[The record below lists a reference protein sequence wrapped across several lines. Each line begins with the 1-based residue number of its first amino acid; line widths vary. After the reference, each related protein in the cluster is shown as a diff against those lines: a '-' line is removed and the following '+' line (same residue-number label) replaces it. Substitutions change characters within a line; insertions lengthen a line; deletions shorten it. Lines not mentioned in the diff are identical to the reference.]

1 MFEKKTIW
9 PKKQIWPKRNLTEKK
24 LGRKKKL
31 AEKRE
36 SEFEIGGKSG
46 QEQKDKTYRIWERQ
60 LYHLFSFQTRPTFQ
74 NQMLFSN
81 Q

>member
-1 MFEKKTIW
+1 MAEKNKFGR
-9 PKKQIWPKRNLTEKK
+9 KKQFDQKK
-24 LGRKKKL
+24 IRPKKKL

-46 QEQKDKTYRIWERQ
+46 LEQKDKTYRIREKQ
-60 LYHLFSFQTRPTFQ
+60 LHHLITFQTRPTFQ
-74 NQMLFSN
+74 NQMLFLN